1 VYRSTVLNGTV
12 TCRGIVWRWLVS
24 QSIQHMLHYKK
35 GFCSEIGASRD
46 AQRVPARLAQG
57 TKN

>member
-1 VYRSTVLNGTV
+1 
-12 TCRGIVWRWLVS
+12 
-24 QSIQHMLHYKK
+24 MLHYKK